1 MGTSATAAPVGMGRQ
16 GAMGSGSGG
25 GFQKD
30 VSPVKVGDL
39 LKANQGGYS

>member
-1 MGTSATAAPVGMGRQ
+1 MGSSATAAPIGMGRQ

-25 GFQKD
+25 FNND

-39 LKANQGGYS
+39 LKAN